1 LTSEEFSTALQTLC
15 YSLIHSYCHIVL
27 PFFRR
32 HIFHEWA
39 LTEAAS
45 NSLNYNKGLSKINEY
60 LIPRLFSGLSK
71 GYAKRLLRQVELPRG
86 LSSHLPGSK
95 QLALTEDESS
105 GLVDSFMHNADV
117 AVVFG
122 KLAEDDTVPKAS
134 SDLSSD
140 SAIHQSNLQR
150 HYCSSLHPADGPW
163 DVLAPNDLPDT
174 YEEYM
179 SIPPFRERPFKGM
192 LRKSDNNRMR

>member
-1 LTSEEFSTALQTLC
+1 
-15 YSLIHSYCHIVL
+15 
-27 PFFRR
+27 
-32 HIFHEWA
+32 
-39 LTEAAS
+39 
-45 NSLNYNKGLSKINEY
+45 
-60 LIPRLFSGLSK
+60 
-71 GYAKRLLRQVELPRG
+71 
-86 LSSHLPGSK
+86 
-95 QLALTEDESS
+95 
-105 GLVDSFMHNADV
+105 MHNADV

-134 SDLSSD
+134 SDLSAD
-140 SAIHQSNLQR
+140 SAIHQSNIQR
-150 HYCSSLHPADGPW
+150 HYCSSLHPADGSC